1 MGPTQV
7 KVIAHCRKLSNGGE
21 VREEEDETHNEAE
34 AGLRALVLIV
44 EVLEEL

>member
-1 MGPTQV
+1 VG
-7 KVIAHCRKLSNGGE
+7 R

-44 EVLEEL
+44 EVWEEF